1 MSKVLG
7 VLVIA
12 RNGDREEFFQD
23 PKTYEPSPTRS
34 TPLGAA
40 ESFLLGSYL
49 RSQYLSPSSSSQI
62 SGIKHGVVDTHQ
74 VHFYAKAG
82 GEGAAIFDSTMAL
95 LQGLYPPNPNN
106 KITLA
111 NETTIVAPLGGYQYI
126 PIETVEP
133 TNDRSL
139 EPWTD
144 CLAFQRHVA
153 DVYASPEFKAAA
165 KSAQPFFQ
173 SIKDYV
179 FGRPTTLENAV
190 NIYDYMNT
198 QLVHNQTY
206 AYRLPPTL
214 IDQARNFA
222 NYHESA
228 VFSSKELGGIGNL
241 AGRTILHSIIDSLDR
256 ITFNGDPLKFLLI
269 ETSYQPFIS
278 LFQMLGL
285 TKEYPELI
293 AIPNFASAFA
303 FEIRRGPGPEIRDF
317 LRIKFKNGSDEGFQT
332 YHAFGHKADIPVTE
346 FVYKLENYA
355 ITSQKQWNA
364 ACNLPYDAYATH
376 NGVYLTS
383 VSVTVQAALAAM
395 LFVGLLALSKRVWRR
410 RGVRSHAHGYEY
422 RHEPVT
428 ADVKRGV
435 TL

>member
-12 RNGDREEFFQD
+12 RNGDREEFYQD
-23 PKTYEPSPTRS
+23 PKTYEPSSTRS

-40 ESFLLGSYL
+40 ESHLLGSYL
-49 RSQYLSPSSSSQI
+49 RSLYLSPSSSSQI
-62 SGIKHGVVDTHQ
+62 SGIKHGVVDTRQ

-82 GEGAAIFDSTMAL
+82 GEGAAIFDSTMAM

-111 NETTIVAPLGGYQYI
+111 NETTIIAPLGGYQYI

-133 TNDRSL
+133 VNDRSL

-144 CLAFQRHVA
+144 CLAFQQHVVN
-153 DVYASPEFKAAA
+153 VYASPEFKAVT
-165 KSAQPFFQ
+165 KSAQPFFR
-173 SIKDYV
+173 SIRDFV
-179 FGRPTTLENAV
+179 FGRPTTLENVV
-190 NIYDYMNT
+190 NIYDYINT

-214 IDQARNFA
+214 IEQARNFA

-228 VFSSKELGGIGNL
+228 VFSANELGGIGNL
-241 AGRTILHSIIDSLDR
+241 AGRTILHSILDSLDR
-256 ITFNGDPLKFLLI
+256 ISFNGDPVKFLLI

-278 LFQMLGL
+278 LFHMLGL

-293 AIPNFASAFA
+293 AIPNFASALA

-364 ACNLPYDAYATH
+364 ACNLPYDAYATRDA
-376 NGVYLTS
+376 TS
-383 VSVTVQAALAAM
+383 VSVTVQAALAAVFF
-395 LFVGLLALSKRVWRR
+395 LGVLALVKRVWKR
-410 RGVRSHAHGYEY
+410 RGAASRERISSHAQS
-422 RHEPVT
+422 VSS
-428 ADVKRGV
+428 DVKCG
-435 TL
+435 TAL